1 MLLHIPL
8 HLLLHILG
16 GVGRPHP
23 RNISGSFCRRCE
35 CCDSRNAILL
45 LIVTTTSR
53 RLNMSV
59 LLVHCQLAV
68 TVGFFLKTKNKIVVF
83 WAKLAND
90 PAQQC
95 EALRVSFFYF

>member
-1 MLLHIPL
+1 
-8 HLLLHILG
+8 
-16 GVGRPHP
+16 
-23 RNISGSFCRRCE
+23 
-35 CCDSRNAILL
+35 
-45 LIVTTTSR
+45 
-53 RLNMSV
+53 MSV

-68 TVGFFLKTKNKIVVF
+68 TVVFFLKTKNKIVVF